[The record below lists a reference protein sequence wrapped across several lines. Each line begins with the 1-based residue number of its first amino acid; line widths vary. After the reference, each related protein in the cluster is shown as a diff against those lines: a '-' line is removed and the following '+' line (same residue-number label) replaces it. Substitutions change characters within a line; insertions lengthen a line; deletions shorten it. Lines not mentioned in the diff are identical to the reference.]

1 MINIVKRD
9 SSIDTLRVLACLLVI
24 LSHYSYTYEGSV
36 HLNVSGLFGGLTGRL
51 GVSIFFAISGY
62 LAAISLQRLDSLIQF
77 YITKFLR
84 IVIPWFVSYWVLT
97 LIIMCIGFINPVY
110 MAEVPFYK
118 VIFQNGSLLDAIL
131 FMVPYETYVATK
143 FYNFEYLFIGEWFL
157 GTLFIMYIIAPFI
170 KKGLSKSVVTTS
182 IGVIAISIG
191 SYMLLY
197 HLGDYVW
204 WLWVT
209 RLPEFVLGMILYQ
222 YKEILIQKKI
232 IYACLVI
239 GSAGFIV
246 NYQFNQDIHILW
258 RIISLNPLSFL
269 VTMPSI
275 YFLFI
280 LIRMVQGIPGIKYI
294 NKLAVNGY
302 AIMLIQHVVIY
313 LVIHHIPI
321 NQVSRYGIVFLFF
334 FIVILII
341 LISHIIQKLYK
352 PLEDYLVDIVNKR
365 YKIYK

>member
-1 MINIVKRD
+1 MINIINRD

-36 HLNVSGLFGGLTGRL
+36 HLNIAGIFGGLTGRL
-51 GVSIFFAISGY
+51 GVSLFFAISGY
-62 LAAISLQRLDSLIQF
+62 LASISLQRLDSLIQF
-77 YITKFLR
+77 YATKFIR
-84 IVIPWFVSYWVLT
+84 IVIPWFISYWVLT
-97 LIIMCIGFINPVY
+97 FIIICIGFISPVY
-110 MAEVPFYK
+110 NVDVPFYK
-118 VIFQNGSLLDAIL
+118 VIFQNGSLFESIL
-131 FMVPYETYVATK
+131 FMVPYETYLAAK

-157 GTLFIMYIIAPFI
+157 GTLVIMYIIAPFI
-170 KKGLSKSVVTTS
+170 KKGLSKSVFTTS

-191 SYMLLY
+191 SYMLLH

-222 YKEILIQKKI
+222 YKEVLIQKKI
-232 IYACLVI
+232 IYGCLAI
-239 GSAGFIV
+239 GLAGFIV
-246 NYQFNQDIHILW
+246 NYQFNQDTHILW

-280 LIRMVQGIPGIKYI
+280 LIRRVQRIPGIEYI
-294 NKLAVNGY
+294 NKLAVIGY

-313 LVIHHIPI
+313 LVMHHVPI
-321 NQVSRYGIVFLFF
+321 NQVSRYGIVFLFY
-334 FIVILII
+334 FIIILII

>member
-36 HLNVSGLFGGLTGRL
+36 HLNVSGLIGGFTGRL
-51 GVSIFFAISGY
+51 GVSLFFAISGY
-62 LAAISLQRLDSLIQF
+62 LAAISLQRLDSLKHF
-77 YITKFLR
+77 YVTKLLR

-110 MAEVPFYK
+110 MVDVPFYK
-118 VIFQNGSLLDAIL
+118 IIFQNGSLLDAVL
-131 FMVPYETYVATK
+131 FMIPYETYVATK

-157 GTLFIMYIIAPFI
+157 GTLVIMYIIAPFI
-170 KKGLSKSVVTTS
+170 KKGLSKFALTTF

-191 SYMLLY
+191 SYMLLH

-232 IYACLVI
+232 IYGCLVI
-239 GSAGFIV
+239 GLAGFIV
-246 NYQFNQDIHILW
+246 NYQFNQDTHILW

-280 LIRMVQGIPGIKYI
+280 LIRMVQGIPGIEYI
-294 NKLAVNGY
+294 NKLAVIGY
-302 AIMLIQHVVIY
+302 AIMLIQHVVTY
-313 LVIHHIPI
+313 LVMHHIPI
-321 NQVSRYGIVFLFF
+321 NQVSRYGIVFLFY

-341 LISHIIQKLYK
+341 LISHVIQKLYK

-365 YKIYK
+365 YNIHK

>member
-24 LSHYSYTYEGSV
+24 LSHYSYTYDGSV
-36 HLNVSGLFGGLTGRL
+36 HLNISGIFGGLTGRL
-51 GVSIFFAISGY
+51 GVSLFFAISGY

-77 YITKFLR
+77 YAIKFLR
-84 IVIPWFVSYWVLT
+84 IVIPWFVAYWVLT
-97 LIIMCIGFINPVY
+97 FIIIFIGLINPVY
-110 MAEVPFYK
+110 NADVPFYK
-118 VIFQNGSLLDAIL
+118 VIFQNGSLFEAIL

-157 GTLFIMYIIAPFI
+157 GTLVIMYSIAPFI
-170 KKGLSKSVVTTS
+170 KKGLSKSVFTTS

-191 SYMLLY
+191 SYMLLH

-204 WLWVT
+204 WLWFT
-209 RLPEFVLGMILYQ
+209 RLPEFVLGMVLYQ

-232 IYACLVI
+232 IYGCLAI
-239 GSAGFIV
+239 GLVGFIV
-246 NYQFNQDIHILW
+246 NYQFNQDTHILW
-258 RIISLNPLSFL
+258 RIVSLNPLSFL

-280 LIRMVQGIPGIKYI
+280 LMRMVQGIPGIAYI
-294 NKLAVNGY
+294 NKLAIIGY

-313 LVIHHIPI
+313 FIMRHIPI
-321 NQVSRYGIVFLFF
+321 NQVSRYGIVFLFC

-352 PLEDYLVDIVNKR
+352 PLEDYLVNIVNKR
-365 YKIYK
+365 YKMYK

>member
-1 MINIVKRD
+1 MINLEKRD

-24 LSHYSYTYEGSV
+24 LSHYSYTYDGSV
-36 HLNVSGLFGGLTGRL
+36 HLNVSGLFGGFTGRL
-51 GVSIFFAISGY
+51 GVSLFFAISGY

-77 YITKFLR
+77 YVTKFLR

-97 LIIMCIGFINPVY
+97 FVIMCIGFINPVY
-110 MAEVPFYK
+110 MVDVPFYK
-118 VIFQNGSLLDAIL
+118 VIFQNGSLVNAAL

-157 GTLFIMYIIAPFI
+157 GTLVIMYIIAPLI
-170 KKGLSKSVVTTS
+170 KKGLSKSAVTTF

-191 SYMLLY
+191 SYLLLY

-204 WLWVT
+204 WLWIT

-222 YKEILIQKKI
+222 YKEILIQKKF
-232 IYACLVI
+232 IYGCLAIGVI
-239 GSAGFIV
+239 GFII
-246 NYQFNQDIHILW
+246 NCYFNQDTHILW

-275 YFLFI
+275 YILFI
-280 LIRMVQGIPGIKYI
+280 LIRILQGTPGIERI
-294 NKLAVNGY
+294 NKLALVGY
-302 AIMLIQHVVIY
+302 AIMLIQHVIIY
-313 LVIHHIPI
+313 LVMHHLPI
-321 NQVSRYGIVFLFF
+321 NQVSRCGMIFLFC
-334 FIVILII
+334 FIVILI
-341 LISHIIQKLYK
+341 LLLSQFIQKLYK
-352 PLEDYLVDIVNKR
+352 PLEDYLVDIVNKK